1 MGEGTKVRCSADSSR
16 WVPWPPAHR
25 LRCPARVATEQG
37 TALFQSDG
45 VKHRAKVGLSKS
57 LCWEPT
63 WFKCLFKCIS
73 MLVSFLRVLLETEPK
88 ISYTLGKS
96 PTTKPHP
103 QPGSALHH
111 TPLDW
116 SSAHGFA
123 VSLPVIKSKNA
134 ALPKADSSRV
144 LGTANAGTGRYLRNV
159 CRELGEG
166 RQCFSPRPGRCTQG
180 RGPENHEGRE
190 SKKGGRKVWE
200 EAASS
205 SFCVAEAGRKRS

>member
-1 MGEGTKVRCSADSSR
+1 
-16 WVPWPPAHR
+16 
-25 LRCPARVATEQG
+25 
-37 TALFQSDG
+37 
-45 VKHRAKVGLSKS
+45 
-57 LCWEPT
+57 
-63 WFKCLFKCIS
+63 

-159 CRELGEG
+159 CRELGGADSASHPGQGGVHRAEVQRTMKG
-166 RQCFSPRPGRCTQG
+166 ESQRKEVGRCG
-180 RGPENHEGRE
+180 
-190 SKKGGRKVWE
+190 KKQPPLPSV
-200 EAASS
+200 
-205 SFCVAEAGRKRS
+205 